1 MRRRALGAWVIGS
14 CSMGIGLAFAA
25 EPVTPAPATP
35 APVALAPVNVT
46 TTPLVGPGIEA
57 DKVPANLTG
66 VTKEDLSERGAPDL
80 TGTLE
85 RRVPSVNLNAAQNNP
100 FQPDLQFRGFTAS
113 PLVGNAQGLAAYQN
127 GVRVN
132 EVFGDTVNLD
142 LIPDIAIND
151 MDVVSNTP
159 AFGLNALGGALS
171 IRMKDGFTSQ
181 GGQLV
186 FQGGSFGRV
195 QGAFEYGRQIGNVAG
210 YVAGQLLHEDGW
222 REHSPTTLRQ
232 FYGDIGVRGSRGQ
245 LNVNLTAADNSL
257 TGNGPAPIQLVEAA
271 RSHVFTYPDNTRNRL
286 VMPTVRADYQVSDTL
301 SLQGTA
307 YLRHYER
314 KTLNGDTVDA
324 ESCTVTD
331 RNRDGIDDRTRERTA
346 LRTGQLCLNDTGPIL
361 YDSQGRPI
369 ADFLNDARGGVL
381 NRTNTQST
389 SGGGTLQGTLEEPL
403 FGHRNFLVVGASL
416 DYGVTR
422 FNASSELGT
431 LTPDRTVDPV
441 GLIIAQPDGEIAPVS
456 IRATNTYIGA
466 YLSDTFNVTDA
477 LALTAGGRL
486 NVARISTED
495 KLGSALNGTNTY
507 TRFNPAAGVT
517 YQLDKGLSSYFGY
530 SESNR
535 VPTAAE
541 LSCADP
547 ARPCTL
553 TNFFLSDPPLKQVV
567 GRTWEAGLRG
577 TDAPA
582 LEGLRF
588 SWNAGLFRTDLSND
602 ILNVASGVRGR
613 GYFLN
618 AGDTRRQGI
627 EAGTK
632 LAGKGWSVYVQY
644 AYIEATFESDLVLNS
659 PDNPNRD
666 RATGTVRAHS
676 GDSLPGVP
684 AHRFKLG
691 GSYSVTESWTVGSAL
706 TAYSGQTYTG
716 DPSGSVGKVGG
727 YATLDLNT
735 SYQVTNN
742 IQLFGLVQNVTNAH
756 YATFGTFG
764 GVREIPLAEAPG
776 ATDPRFISAAPPRA
790 VYGGVRVT
798 F

>member
-1 MRRRALGAWVIGS
+1 M
-14 CSMGIGLAFAA
+14 AA
-25 EPVTPAPATP
+25 EPVSP
-35 APVALAPVNVT
+35 APVILAPVNVT

-57 DKVPANLTG
+57 DAVPANVTSLT
-66 VTKEDLSERGAPDL
+66 KDDLSERGVPDL

-85 RRVPSVNLNAAQNNP
+85 RRVPSVNLNEAQNNP

-132 EVFGDTVNLD
+132 ELFGDTVNLD
-142 LIPDIAIND
+142 LIPDIAIAD

-159 AFGLNALGGALS
+159 AFGLNALGGALN

-181 GGQLV
+181 GGQIVL
-186 FQGGSFGRV
+186 QGGSFGRR
-195 QGAFEYGRQIGNVAG
+195 QGAFEYGRQVGNVAG
-210 YVAGQLLHEDGW
+210 YIAGQALHEDGW
-222 REHSPTTLRQ
+222 REHSPSTLRQ
-232 FYGDIGVRGSRGQ
+232 VYGDIGVRGSHGQ
-245 LNVNLTAADNSL
+245 LNLNLTAADNDL
-257 TGNGPAPIQLVEAA
+257 TGNGPAPVQLVAAA
-271 RSHVFTYPDNTRNRL
+271 RSHVFTHPDETRNRL

-324 ESCTVTD
+324 EGCTLTD
-331 RNRDGIDDRTRERTA
+331 RNRDGIDDRTGEPTA
-346 LRTGQLCLNDTGPIL
+346 RRRGRLCLNDTGPIL

-381 NRTNTQST
+381 NRTNTTTT
-389 SGGGTLQGTLEEPL
+389 SGGGTLQGTFQQPV
-403 FGHRNFLVVGASL
+403 FGHQNFLVAGASL

-431 LTPDRTVDPV
+431 LTADRTVAPV
-441 GLIIAQPDGEIAPVS
+441 GLLIAQPDGEIAPVS
-456 IRATNTYIGA
+456 LRATNTYAGA
-466 YLSDTFNVTDA
+466 YLSDTVNVTDA

-486 NVARISTED
+486 NVARVSTED
-495 KLGSALNGTNTY
+495 QLGSALNGTNTY
-507 TRFNPAAGVT
+507 TRFNPAAGAT
-517 YQLDKGLSSYFGY
+517 YSFAKGLSGYLGY

-547 ARPCTL
+547 SRPCTL

-567 GRTWEAGLRG
+567 GRTWETGVRG
-577 TDAPA
+577 SGAPA
-582 LEGLRF
+582 LEGVTF
-588 SWNAGLFRTDLSND
+588 TWNAGLFRTDLSND

-632 LAGKGWSVYVQY
+632 LAGKGWAFYAQY
-644 AYIEATFESDLVLNS
+644 AYVEATYESELLLNS

-666 RATGTVRAHS
+666 RTTGTVRAHP

-684 AHRFKLG
+684 AHRIKLG
-691 GSYSVTESWTVGSAL
+691 GSYNVTDAWVVGSAL

-716 DPSGSVGKVGG
+716 DPSGSAGKVKG
-727 YATLDLNT
+727 YATLDVNT
-735 SYQVTNN
+735 SYQVTGNV
-742 IQLFGLVQNVTNAH
+742 QLFGLVKNVTNAQ

-764 GVREIPLAEAPG
+764 GVREIPIAEAPG